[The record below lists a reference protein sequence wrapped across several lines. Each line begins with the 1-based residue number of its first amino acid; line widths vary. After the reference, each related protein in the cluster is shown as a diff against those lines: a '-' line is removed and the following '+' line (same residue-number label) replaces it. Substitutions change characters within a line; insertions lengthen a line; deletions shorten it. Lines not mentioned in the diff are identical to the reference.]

1 MRLLPCLSLALLCL
15 AGCAAMDTA
24 TEGEVQDTRSDSE
37 LQMARNP
44 ASCLV
49 IKLIETVVANDL
61 PGFRENYRWA
71 GFEAGDDFIRF
82 RRMMLISTMP
92 FTLRM
97 DPPIYEFSGRG
108 EADCARIRARLGCNP
123 ALESYSDG
131 FAPREVRGIS
141 MDSVDDKCKIELF
154 YDGNRYLISRVAWV
168 AGQ

>member
-1 MRLLPCLSLALLCL
+1 MKNAGILAVFLVGI
-15 AGCAAMDTA
+15 AGCASMESGPD
-24 TEGEVQDTRSDSE
+24 GVVLDTRPDSE

-108 EADCARIRARLGCNP
+108 EADCARIRARLGCNQ

-141 MDSVDDKCKIELF
+141 MDSVGDKCKIGLY
-154 YDGNRYLISRVAWV
+154 YDGKKYLISSVTWV